1 MAVILRLAGIAAA
14 LTGMIAGIA
23 KGRSILYTVTE
34 AAGSATNHYTFHF
47 GEAALWWIGGLA
59 LGLGLYA
66 QGILLDRL
74 EELRR

>member
-1 MAVILRLAGIAAA
+1 
-14 LTGMIAGIA
+14 MIAGIA